1 MKVVLPLFGSVFF
14 VGRRVVWMP
23 IFAVG
28 IGLRPT
34 FGFLHWIL
42 SSPPKPIRTT
52 SLSIAQRL
60 EVEIVSWYPK
70 DSPEKKWLKTKHQH
84 QKYGFHTTRGRTTP
98 KFDGFNRENDETM
111 VIRGSFASVLESP
124 LRADLQVLHDTF
136 LAAGGLKH
144 HEGVS

>member
-1 MKVVLPLFGSVFF
+1 M
-14 VGRRVVWMP
+14 
-23 IFAVG
+23 
-28 IGLRPT
+28 
-34 FGFLHWIL
+34 
-42 SSPPKPIRTT
+42 
-52 SLSIAQRL
+52 
-60 EVEIVSWYPK
+60 
-70 DSPEKKWLKTKHQH
+70 KTKHQH